1 MRYVDIITR
10 ITYDTVGE
18 QNIARGTT
26 LLSKQERGVAAII
39 NKQSALRHALSATYE
54 AERKGLTGAI
64 LLREQ
69 LSKSLDKNEA
79 KLRKINIEASRA
91 EKAAGMVSGGGGLL
105 GGIRLL
111 GGGAMAI
118 AAAVGTASAAIVNIT
133 SEFQGYEAQLKT
145 ALGTTAAAEIA
156 LQQISEAAAKTPES
170 VQSLT
175 EAYVRLANTGLQP
188 TIDELLKITDV
199 SISQNKSVMAFS
211 EAIIDAQT
219 FEFERLKEFGILASK
234 AGDKITFSFK
244 GQEKQVAASALAVR
258 DYLIG
263 LGDMDGIAGAAEEK
277 SKTLGGALSNLADSA
292 SRLAVSIG
300 EILSPALTSIIRQ
313 FTDIISVADDFIG
326 STRDIFSAMNE
337 AGQFDFSIPGAG
349 EGISNRIGLDLDSPD
364 LGIMKKWYGLLSDF
378 SGIDSPDLGIMKKWY
393 GLLSDFSGID
403 LDDITGG
410 AIGLKNALSKIR
422 ELSKLEVEGDI
433 FGVLSGRI
441 AALEAFRS
449 EVSAATETYSASQRA
464 AIDVLINR
472 QIADLQEAYFASVGI
487 MQQRAEAE
495 RKDAAKRARI
505 AAEQRSKEAAKAVE
519 AEARHI
525 ADIRKSAAK
534 DLLRDIGE
542 LEAEIT
548 DLQLGASPESIEKLT
563 AQNKAEKERALANIE
578 ARRTELTEQKALNA
592 ELSQSLDT
600 LEALTKRRFDIQL
613 GLDIDKFRSDV
624 DKAVS
629 ELNKLLGGGI
639 EEARKERLDIDVTT
653 NEGNIFGSYM
663 ARLAAISAANQ
674 SAISDIDRDF
684 EERKKE
690 IEALQTDPETR
701 GKLLEKAAV
710 ERNLRLSNAD
720 ISASNDRIA
729 LYSDYISGILELDKQ
744 GTKSRELSHQV
755 ATNNEIIALSK
766 QYEDG
771 IISKKKFED
780 SLTEIE
786 RRASIERAELQLK
799 ELTAR
804 RNIISGLLSN
814 GSSLSDTLRQSLGR
828 ELEQIN
834 ADISEVQV
842 NVSAPKTD
850 DGGFLAKLLGV
861 TDDEAAGIVS
871 LAKSVTG
878 QVIKTIEAANQ
889 AEIARTDLLI
899 KEQERRI
906 SEAERIAD
914 EGNAEQLELE
924 RKRLDGLQK
933 QREQYV
939 QRQLELNAI
948 LSASSFASA
957 TASAIEGIVKVAA
970 KGGVLAAVTIPLY
983 VASVG
988 LGIASLINMLSNAQ
1002 SGVQGFYEGVVG
1014 IEPSGSPRRGRRDR
1028 RDTIPA
1034 FLAPG
1039 ESVMTVRATE
1049 KYGDLLSDMN
1059 AGRALSIPIS
1069 EYSGTTNKIDLV
1081 LAAMQRQ
1088 ILSNNAASNVRI
1100 DKLET
1105 AIMKLTHHLNGG
1117 DVLMDGKKVGS
1128 VLDSRARKANRITK
1142 LSR

>member
-64 LLREQ
+64 RLREQ

-105 GGIRLL
+105 GGIGLL

-133 SEFQGYEAQLKT
+133 SEFEGYEAQLKT

-337 AGQFDFSIPGAG
+337 AGQFDFSIHGAG
-349 EGISNRIGLDLDSPD
+349 AIGDFFEGISNRIGLDL
-364 LGIMKKWYGLLSDF
+364 
-378 SGIDSPDLGIMKKWY
+378 DSPDLGIMKKWY

-505 AAEQRSKEAAKAVE
+505 AVEQRSKEAAKAAE

-639 EEARKERLDIDVTT
+639 EGARKERLDIDVTT

-710 ERNLRLSNAD
+710 ERNLRLSNQD

-957 TASAIEGIVKVAA
+957 TASAIEGVVKAA
-970 KGGVLAAVTIPLY
+970 AEGGILAAITIPLY
-983 VASVG
+983 IASVG

-1128 VLDSRARKANRITK
+1128 VLDSRTRKANRITK

>member
-64 LLREQ
+64 RLREQ

-105 GGIRLL
+105 GGIGLL

-133 SEFQGYEAQLKT
+133 SEFEGYEAQLKT

-263 LGDMDGIAGAAEEK
+263 LGDMDGIAGAADEK

-349 EGISNRIGLDLDSPD
+349 AIGDFFEGISNRIGLDL
-364 LGIMKKWYGLLSDF
+364 
-378 SGIDSPDLGIMKKWY
+378 DSPDLGIMKKWY

-505 AAEQRSKEAAKAVE
+505 AAEQRSKEAAKAAE
-519 AEARHI
+519 AEARRI

-639 EEARKERLDIDVTT
+639 EGARKERLDIDVTT

-710 ERNLRLSNAD
+710 ERNLRLYNQD

-957 TASAIEGIVKVAA
+957 TASAIEGVVKAA
-970 KGGVLAAVTIPLY
+970 AEGGILAAITIPLY
-983 VASVG
+983 IASVG

-1128 VLDSRARKANRITK
+1128 VLDSRTRKANRITK

>member
-64 LLREQ
+64 RLREQ

-105 GGIRLL
+105 GGIGLL

-337 AGQFDFSIPGAG
+337 AGQFDFSIHGAG
-349 EGISNRIGLDLDSPD
+349 AIGDFFEGISNRIGLDL
-364 LGIMKKWYGLLSDF
+364 
-378 SGIDSPDLGIMKKWY
+378 DSPDLGIMKKWY

-505 AAEQRSKEAAKAVE
+505 AAEQRSKEAAKAAE
-519 AEARHI
+519 AEARRI

-639 EEARKERLDIDVTT
+639 EGARKERLDIDVTT

-690 IEALQTDPETR
+690 IEALQTDTETR

-710 ERNLRLSNAD
+710 ERNLRLSNQD

-939 QRQLELNAI
+939 QRQLVLNAI

-957 TASAIEGIVKVAA
+957 TASAIEGVVKVAA
-970 KGGVLAAVTIPLY
+970 KGGILAAITIPLY

-1128 VLDSRARKANRITK
+1128 VLDSRTRKANRITK

>member
-64 LLREQ
+64 RLREQ

-105 GGIRLL
+105 GGIGLL

-133 SEFQGYEAQLKT
+133 SEFEGYEAQLKT

-349 EGISNRIGLDLDSPD
+349 AIGDFFEGISNRIGLDL
-364 LGIMKKWYGLLSDF
+364 
-378 SGIDSPDLGIMKKWY
+378 DSPDLGIMKKWY

-505 AAEQRSKEAAKAVE
+505 AAEQRSKEAAKAAE
-519 AEARHI
+519 AEARRI

-639 EEARKERLDIDVTT
+639 EGARKERLDIDVTT

-899 KEQERRI
+899 KEQERRV

-914 EGNAEQLELE
+914 DGNAEQLELE

-948 LSASSFASA
+948 LAASSFASA
-957 TASAIEGIVKVAA
+957 TASAIDGVAKA
-970 KGGVLAAVTIPLY
+970 AEEGGVFAAITIPLY
-983 VASVG
+983 IASVG
-988 LGIASLINMLSNAQ
+988 LGLASIVNMLSNAQ
-1002 SGVQGFYEGVVG
+1002 SGIQGFYEGVVG

-1128 VLDSRARKANRITK
+1128 VLDSRTRKANRITK

>member
-64 LLREQ
+64 RLREQ

-105 GGIRLL
+105 GGIGLL

-133 SEFQGYEAQLKT
+133 SEFEGYEAQLKT

-349 EGISNRIGLDLDSPD
+349 AIG
-364 LGIMKKWYGLLSDF
+364 DF
-378 SGIDSPDLGIMKKWY
+378 FEGIDSPDLGIMKKWY

-505 AAEQRSKEAAKAVE
+505 AAEQRSKEAAKAAE
-519 AEARHI
+519 AEARRI

-639 EEARKERLDIDVTT
+639 EGARKERLDIDVTT

-957 TASAIEGIVKVAA
+957 TASAIEGVVKAA
-970 KGGVLAAVTIPLY
+970 AEGGILAAITIPLY
-983 VASVG
+983 IASVG

-1128 VLDSRARKANRITK
+1128 VLDSRTRKANRITK

>member
-64 LLREQ
+64 RLREQ

-105 GGIRLL
+105 GGIGLL

-133 SEFQGYEAQLKT
+133 SEFEGYEAQLKT

-175 EAYVRLANTGLQP
+175 EAYARLANTGLQP

-199 SISQNKSVMAFS
+199 AISQNKSVMAFS

-337 AGQFDFSIPGAG
+337 AGQFDFLIHGAG
-349 EGISNRIGLDLDSPD
+349 AIGDFFEGISNRIGLDL
-364 LGIMKKWYGLLSDF
+364 
-378 SGIDSPDLGIMKKWY
+378 DSPDLGIMKKWY

-505 AAEQRSKEAAKAVE
+505 AAEQRSKEAAKAAE
-519 AEARHI
+519 AEARRI

-639 EEARKERLDIDVTT
+639 EGARKERLDIDVTT

-710 ERNLRLSNAD
+710 ERNLRLSNQD

-861 TDDEAAGIVS
+861 TDDEAAVIVS
-871 LAKSVTG
+871 LAKSVTA

-899 KEQERRI
+899 KEQERRV

-914 EGNAEQLELE
+914 DGNAEQLELE

-948 LSASSFASA
+948 LAASSFASA
-957 TASAIEGIVKVAA
+957 TASAIDGVAKA
-970 KGGVLAAVTIPLY
+970 AEEGGVFAAITIPLY
-983 VASVG
+983 IASVG
-988 LGIASLINMLSNAQ
+988 LGLASIVNMLSNAQ
-1002 SGVQGFYEGVVG
+1002 SGIQGFYEGVVG
-1014 IEPSGSPRRGRRDR
+1014 IEQAGQPRRGRRDR

-1049 KYGDLLSDMN
+1049 KYGDLLADMN

-1128 VLDSRARKANRITK
+1128 VLDSRTRKANRITK

>member
-1 MRYVDIITR
+1 
-10 ITYDTVGE
+10 
-18 QNIARGTT
+18 
-26 LLSKQERGVAAII
+26 
-39 NKQSALRHALSATYE
+39 LRHALSATYE

-105 GGIRLL
+105 GGIGLL
-111 GGGAMAI
+111 GGGAKAI

-337 AGQFDFSIPGAG
+337 AGQFDFSIHGAG
-349 EGISNRIGLDLDSPD
+349 AIGDFFEGISNRIGLDL
-364 LGIMKKWYGLLSDF
+364 
-378 SGIDSPDLGIMKKWY
+378 DSPDLGIMKKWY

-505 AAEQRSKEAAKAVE
+505 AVEQRSKEAAKAAE

-629 ELNKLLGGGI
+629 KLNKLLGGGI

-720 ISASNDRIA
+720 ISASNDRIV

-957 TASAIEGIVKVAA
+957 TASAIEGVVKAA
-970 KGGVLAAVTIPLY
+970 AEGGILAAITIPLY

-1128 VLDSRARKANRITK
+1128 VLDSRTRKANRITK

>member
-64 LLREQ
+64 RLREQ

-105 GGIRLL
+105 GGIGLL

-133 SEFQGYEAQLKT
+133 SEFEGYEAQLKT

-349 EGISNRIGLDLDSPD
+349 AIGDFFEGISNRIGLDL
-364 LGIMKKWYGLLSDF
+364 
-378 SGIDSPDLGIMKKWY
+378 DSPDLGIMKKWY

-505 AAEQRSKEAAKAVE
+505 AAEQRSKEAAKAAE
-519 AEARHI
+519 AEARRI

-578 ARRTELTEQKALNA
+578 ALRTELTEQKALNA

-639 EEARKERLDIDVTT
+639 EGARKERLDIDVTT

-710 ERNLRLSNAD
+710 ERNLRLSNQD

-861 TDDEAAGIVS
+861 TDDKAAGIVS

-948 LSASSFASA
+948 LAASSFASA
-957 TASAIEGIVKVAA
+957 TASAIYGITKAAEEGGIFAA
-970 KGGVLAAVTIPLY
+970 ITIPLY
-983 VASVG
+983 IASVG
-988 LGIASLINMLSNAQ
+988 LGIASIVNMLSNAQ
-1002 SGVQGFYEGVVG
+1002 SGIQGFYEGVVG

-1128 VLDSRARKANRITK
+1128 VLDSRTRKANRITK

>member
-64 LLREQ
+64 RLREQ

-105 GGIRLL
+105 GGIGLL

-133 SEFQGYEAQLKT
+133 SEFEGYEAQLKT

-263 LGDMDGIAGAAEEK
+263 LGDMDGIAGAAEKK

-349 EGISNRIGLDLDSPD
+349 AIGDFFEGISNRIGLDL
-364 LGIMKKWYGLLSDF
+364 
-378 SGIDSPDLGIMKKWY
+378 DSPDLGIMKKWY

-505 AAEQRSKEAAKAVE
+505 AAEQRSKEAAKAAE
-519 AEARHI
+519 AEARRI

-542 LEAEIT
+542 LDAEIT

-639 EEARKERLDIDVTT
+639 EGARKERLDIDVTT

-710 ERNLRLSNAD
+710 ERNLRLSNQD

-755 ATNNEIIALSK
+755 ATNNEIIALNK
-766 QYEDG
+766 QYKDG

-957 TASAIEGIVKVAA
+957 TASAIEGVVKAA
-970 KGGVLAAVTIPLY
+970 AEGGILAAITIPLY
-983 VASVG
+983 IASVG

-1128 VLDSRARKANRITK
+1128 VLDSRTRKANRITK

>member
-105 GGIRLL
+105 GGIGLL

-133 SEFQGYEAQLKT
+133 SEFEGYEAQLKT

-349 EGISNRIGLDLDSPD
+349 AIGDFFEGISNRIGLDL
-364 LGIMKKWYGLLSDF
+364 
-378 SGIDSPDLGIMKKWY
+378 DSPDLGIMKKWY

-505 AAEQRSKEAAKAVE
+505 AAEQRSKEAAKAAE
-519 AEARHI
+519 AEARRI

-548 DLQLGASPESIEKLT
+548 DLQLGATPDSIAKIEE
-563 AQNKAEKERALANIE
+563 QNRAEKERALAKIE
-578 ARRTELTEQKALNA
+578 ARREELTAQNAINA
-592 ELSQSLDT
+592 ELSASLDT
-600 LEALTKRRFDIQL
+600 ISELTKRRFDIKL
-613 GLDIDKFRSDV
+613 NIDTDKFKADV

-639 EEARKERLDIDVTT
+639 EGARKERLDIDVTT

-710 ERNLRLSNAD
+710 EHNLRLSNQD

-957 TASAIEGIVKVAA
+957 TASAIEGVVKAA
-970 KGGVLAAVTIPLY
+970 AEGGILAAITIPLY
-983 VASVG
+983 IASVG

-1128 VLDSRARKANRITK
+1128 VLDSRTRKANRITK

>member
-105 GGIRLL
+105 GGIGLL
-111 GGGAMAI
+111 GGGAKAI

-337 AGQFDFSIPGAG
+337 AGQFDFSIHGAG
-349 EGISNRIGLDLDSPD
+349 AIGDFFEGISNRIGLDL
-364 LGIMKKWYGLLSDF
+364 
-378 SGIDSPDLGIMKKWY
+378 DSPDLGIMKKWY

-505 AAEQRSKEAAKAVE
+505 AVEQRSKEAAKAAE

-525 ADIRKSAAK
+525 ADIRKIAAK

-563 AQNKAEKERALANIE
+563 AQNKAEKERALANID

-629 ELNKLLGGGI
+629 KLNKLLGGGI

-957 TASAIEGIVKVAA
+957 TASAIEGVVKAA
-970 KGGVLAAVTIPLY
+970 AEGGILAAITIPLY
-983 VASVG
+983 IASVG

-1128 VLDSRARKANRITK
+1128 VLDSRTRKANRITK

>member
-64 LLREQ
+64 RLREQ

-105 GGIRLL
+105 GGIGLL

-133 SEFQGYEAQLKT
+133 SEFEGYEAQLKT

-337 AGQFDFSIPGAG
+337 AGQFDFSIHGAG
-349 EGISNRIGLDLDSPD
+349 AIGDFFEGISNRIGLDLDSPD

-378 SGIDSPDLGIMKKWY
+378 SGIDL
-393 GLLSDFSGID
+393 
-403 LDDITGG
+403 
-410 AIGLKNALSKIR
+410 IGLKNALSKIR

-505 AAEQRSKEAAKAVE
+505 AAEQRSKEAAKAAE
-519 AEARHI
+519 AEARRI

-639 EEARKERLDIDVTT
+639 EGARKERLDIDVTT
-653 NEGNIFGSYM
+653 NEGDIFGSYM
-663 ARLAAISAANQ
+663 ARLAAASAASK
-674 SAISDIDRDF
+674 SAISAIESDF
-684 EERKKE
+684 EERSKE
-690 IEALQTDPETR
+690 IEALQIDAESK
-701 GKLLEKAAV
+701 GALLEKATV
-710 ERNLRLSNAD
+710 ERNIRLSNQD
-720 ISASNDRIA
+720 IAASNARIK
-729 LYSDYISGILELDKQ
+729 LYSDYISDILELDNQ
-744 GTKSRELSHQV
+744 VVKSRELAQQV
-755 ATNNEIIALSK
+755 AYNNEIIALNK
-766 QYEDG
+766 QYQEG
-771 IISKKKFED
+771 IISKSEFEK

-786 RRASIERAELQLK
+786 RAAAEKRLELQVS
-799 ELTAR
+799 ELSAR
-804 RNIISGLLSN
+804 KNIILGLLSN
-814 GSSLSDTLRQSLGR
+814 GSSLSQTLRDSLEQ
-828 ELEQIN
+828 ELEQTN
-834 ADISEVQV
+834 ADLSVAGA
-842 NVSAPKTD
+842 NLSAPKTEGED
-850 DGGFLAKLLGV
+850 GFLARLLGV
-861 TDDEAAGIVS
+861 TDEESAVIVS
-871 LAKSVTG
+871 LAKSVTA

-899 KEQERRI
+899 KEQERRV

-914 EGNAEQLELE
+914 DGNAEQLELE

-948 LSASSFASA
+948 LAASSFASA
-957 TASAIEGIVKVAA
+957 TASAINGVAKA
-970 KGGVLAAVTIPLY
+970 AEEGGVFAAITIPLY
-983 VASVG
+983 IASVG
-988 LGIASLINMLSNAQ
+988 LGLASIVNMLSNAQ
-1002 SGVQGFYEGVVG
+1002 SGIQGFYEGVVG
-1014 IEPSGSPRRGRRDR
+1014 IEQAGQPRRGRRDR

-1049 KYGDLLSDMN
+1049 KYGDLLADMN

-1128 VLDSRARKANRITK
+1128 VLDSRTRKANRITK

>member
-105 GGIRLL
+105 GGIGLL
-111 GGGAMAI
+111 GGGAKAI

-349 EGISNRIGLDLDSPD
+349 AGAIGDFFEGISNRIGLDL
-364 LGIMKKWYGLLSDF
+364 
-378 SGIDSPDLGIMKKWY
+378 DSPDLGIMKKWY

-505 AAEQRSKEAAKAVE
+505 AVEQRSKEAAKAAE
-519 AEARHI
+519 AEARRI
-525 ADIRKSAAK
+525 ADIRKIAAK

-639 EEARKERLDIDVTT
+639 EGARKERLDIDVTT

-957 TASAIEGIVKVAA
+957 TASAIEGVVKAA
-970 KGGVLAAVTIPLY
+970 AEGGILAAITIPLY
-983 VASVG
+983 IASVG

-1128 VLDSRARKANRITK
+1128 VLDSRTRKANRITK

>member
-64 LLREQ
+64 RLREQ

-105 GGIRLL
+105 GGKGNFIGLL

-133 SEFQGYEAQLKT
+133 SEFEGYEAQLKT

-349 EGISNRIGLDLDSPD
+349 AIGDFFEGISNRIGLDL
-364 LGIMKKWYGLLSDF
+364 
-378 SGIDSPDLGIMKKWY
+378 DSPDLGIMKKWY

-505 AAEQRSKEAAKAVE
+505 AAEQRSKEAAKAAE
-519 AEARHI
+519 AEARRI

-639 EEARKERLDIDVTT
+639 EGARKERLDIDVTT

-957 TASAIEGIVKVAA
+957 TASAIEGVVKAA
-970 KGGVLAAVTIPLY
+970 AEGGILAAITIPLY
-983 VASVG
+983 IASVG

-1128 VLDSRARKANRITK
+1128 VLDSRTRKANRITK

>member
-64 LLREQ
+64 RLREQ

-105 GGIRLL
+105 GGIGLL

-133 SEFQGYEAQLKT
+133 SEFEGYEAQLKT

-337 AGQFDFSIPGAG
+337 AGQFDFSIHGAG
-349 EGISNRIGLDLDSPD
+349 AIGDFFEGISNRIGLDL
-364 LGIMKKWYGLLSDF
+364 
-378 SGIDSPDLGIMKKWY
+378 DSPDLGIMKKWY

-505 AAEQRSKEAAKAVE
+505 AAEQRSKEAAKAAE
-519 AEARHI
+519 AEARRI

-639 EEARKERLDIDVTT
+639 EGARKERLDIDVTT

-939 QRQLELNAI
+939 QRQLVLNAI

-957 TASAIEGIVKVAA
+957 TASAIEGVVKVAA
-970 KGGVLAAVTIPLY
+970 KGGILAAITIPLY

-1128 VLDSRARKANRITK
+1128 VLDSRTRKANRITK

>member
-54 AERKGLTGAI
+54 AERKGLTGTI

-105 GGIRLL
+105 GGIGLL
-111 GGGAMAI
+111 GGGAKAI

-349 EGISNRIGLDLDSPD
+349 ANGDFFEGISNRIGLDL
-364 LGIMKKWYGLLSDF
+364 
-378 SGIDSPDLGIMKKWY
+378 DSPDLGIMKKWY

-505 AAEQRSKEAAKAVE
+505 AAEQRSKEAAKAAE

-563 AQNKAEKERALANIE
+563 AQNKAEKERALANID

-629 ELNKLLGGGI
+629 KLNKLLGGGI

-957 TASAIEGIVKVAA
+957 TASAIEGVVKAA
-970 KGGVLAAVTIPLY
+970 AEGGILAAITIPLY
-983 VASVG
+983 IASVG

-1128 VLDSRARKANRITK
+1128 VLDSRTRKANRITK

>member
-64 LLREQ
+64 RLREQ

-105 GGIRLL
+105 GGIGLL

-133 SEFQGYEAQLKT
+133 SEFEGYEAQLKT

-349 EGISNRIGLDLDSPD
+349 AIGDFFEGISNRIGLDL
-364 LGIMKKWYGLLSDF
+364 
-378 SGIDSPDLGIMKKWY
+378 DSPDLGIMKKWY

-505 AAEQRSKEAAKAVE
+505 AAEQRSKEAAKAAE
-519 AEARHI
+519 AEARRI

-563 AQNKAEKERALANIE
+563 AQNKAEKERALAKIE
-578 ARRTELTEQKALNA
+578 ARREELTAQKAINA
-592 ELSQSLDT
+592 ELSASLDT
-600 LEALTKRRFDIQL
+600 ISELTKRRFDIKL
-613 GLDIDKFRSDV
+613 NIDTDKFRADV
-624 DKAVS
+624 DKAVG
-629 ELNKLLGGGI
+629 ELNRLLDDSI
-639 EEARKERLDIDVTT
+639 EGAEEERLDIDITT
-653 NEGNIFGSYM
+653 NKGDIFGSYM
-663 ARLAAISAANQ
+663 ARLAAASAASK
-674 SAISDIDRDF
+674 SAISAIESDF
-684 EERKKE
+684 EERSKE
-690 IEALQTDPETR
+690 IEALQIDAESK
-701 GKLLEKAAV
+701 GALLEKATV
-710 ERNLRLSNAD
+710 ERNIRLSNQD
-720 ISASNDRIA
+720 IAASNARIK
-729 LYSDYISGILELDKQ
+729 LYSDYISDILELDNQ
-744 GTKSRELSHQV
+744 VVKSRELAQQV
-755 ATNNEIIALSK
+755 AYNNEIIALNK
-766 QYEDG
+766 QYQEG
-771 IISKKKFED
+771 IISKSEFEK

-786 RRASIERAELQLK
+786 RAAAEKRLELQVS
-799 ELTAR
+799 ELSAR
-804 RNIISGLLSN
+804 KNIILGLLSN
-814 GSSLSDTLRQSLGR
+814 GSSLSQTLRDSLEQ
-828 ELEQIN
+828 ELEQTN
-834 ADISEVQV
+834 ADLSVAGA
-842 NVSAPKTD
+842 NLSAPKTD

-957 TASAIEGIVKVAA
+957 TASAIEGVVKAA
-970 KGGVLAAVTIPLY
+970 AEGGILAAITIPLY
-983 VASVG
+983 IASVG

-1128 VLDSRARKANRITK
+1128 VLDSRTRKANRITK

>member
-64 LLREQ
+64 RLREQ

-105 GGIRLL
+105 GGIGLL

-133 SEFQGYEAQLKT
+133 SEFEGYEAQLKT

-337 AGQFDFSIPGAG
+337 AGQFDFSIHGAG
-349 EGISNRIGLDLDSPD
+349 AIGDFFEGISNRIGLDL
-364 LGIMKKWYGLLSDF
+364 
-378 SGIDSPDLGIMKKWY
+378 DSPDLGIMKKWY

-505 AAEQRSKEAAKAVE
+505 AAEQRSKEAAKAAE
-519 AEARHI
+519 AEARRI

-639 EEARKERLDIDVTT
+639 EGARKERLDIDVTT

-663 ARLAAISAANQ
+663 ARLAAASAASK
-674 SAISDIDRDF
+674 SAISAIESDF
-684 EERKKE
+684 EERSKE
-690 IEALQTDPETR
+690 IEALQIDAESK
-701 GKLLEKAAV
+701 GALLEKATV
-710 ERNLRLSNAD
+710 ERNIRLSNQD
-720 ISASNDRIA
+720 IAASNARIK
-729 LYSDYISGILELDKQ
+729 LYSDYISDILELDNQ
-744 GTKSRELSHQV
+744 VVKSRELAQQV
-755 ATNNEIIALSK
+755 AYNNEIIALNK
-766 QYEDG
+766 QYQEG
-771 IISKKKFED
+771 IISKSEFEK

-786 RRASIERAELQLK
+786 RAAAEKRLELQVS
-799 ELTAR
+799 ELSAR
-804 RNIISGLLSN
+804 KNIILGLLSN
-814 GSSLSDTLRQSLGR
+814 GSSLSQTLRDSLEQ
-828 ELEQIN
+828 ELEQTN
-834 ADISEVQV
+834 ADLSVAGA
-842 NVSAPKTD
+842 NLSAPKTEGED
-850 DGGFLAKLLGV
+850 GFLAKLLGV
-861 TDDEAAGIVS
+861 TDEESAVIVS

-948 LSASSFASA
+948 LAASSFASA
-957 TASAIEGIVKVAA
+957 TASAIDGVAKA
-970 KGGVLAAVTIPLY
+970 AEEGGVFAAITIPLY
-983 VASVG
+983 IASVG
-988 LGIASLINMLSNAQ
+988 LGLASIVNMLSNAQ
-1002 SGVQGFYEGVVG
+1002 SGIQGFYEGVVG
-1014 IEPSGSPRRGRRDR
+1014 IEQAGQPRRGRRDR

-1049 KYGDLLSDMN
+1049 KYGDLLADMN

-1128 VLDSRARKANRITK
+1128 VLDSRTRKANRITK

>member
-64 LLREQ
+64 RLREQ

-105 GGIRLL
+105 GGKGNFICLL

-133 SEFQGYEAQLKT
+133 SEFEGYEAQLKT

-349 EGISNRIGLDLDSPD
+349 AIGDFFEGISNRIGLDL
-364 LGIMKKWYGLLSDF
+364 
-378 SGIDSPDLGIMKKWY
+378 DSPDLGIMKKWY

-505 AAEQRSKEAAKAVE
+505 AAEQRSKEAAKAAE
-519 AEARHI
+519 AEARRI

-639 EEARKERLDIDVTT
+639 EGARKERLDIDVTT

-710 ERNLRLSNAD
+710 ERNLRLSNQD

-755 ATNNEIIALSK
+755 ATNNEIIALNK
-766 QYEDG
+766 QYKDG

-957 TASAIEGIVKVAA
+957 TASAIEGVVKAA
-970 KGGVLAAVTIPLY
+970 AEGGILAAITIPLY
-983 VASVG
+983 IASVG

-1128 VLDSRARKANRITK
+1128 VLDSRTRKANRITK

>member
-64 LLREQ
+64 RLREQ

-105 GGIRLL
+105 GGIGLL
-111 GGGAMAI
+111 GGGAKAI

-337 AGQFDFSIPGAG
+337 AGQFDFSIHGAG
-349 EGISNRIGLDLDSPD
+349 AIGDFFEGISNRIGLDL
-364 LGIMKKWYGLLSDF
+364 
-378 SGIDSPDLGIMKKWY
+378 DSPDLGIMKKWY

-505 AAEQRSKEAAKAVE
+505 AVEQRSKEAAKAAE

-639 EEARKERLDIDVTT
+639 EGARKERLDIDVTT

-948 LSASSFASA
+948 LAASSFASA
-957 TASAIEGIVKVAA
+957 TASAIEGVVKAA
-970 KGGVLAAVTIPLY
+970 AEGGILAAITIPLY
-983 VASVG
+983 IASVG
-988 LGIASLINMLSNAQ
+988 LGLASIVNMLSNAQ
-1002 SGVQGFYEGVVG
+1002 SGIQGFYEGVVG
-1014 IEPSGSPRRGRRDR
+1014 IEQAGQPRRGRRDR

-1049 KYGDLLSDMN
+1049 KYGDLLADMN

-1128 VLDSRARKANRITK
+1128 VLDSRTRKANRITK

>member
-105 GGIRLL
+105 GGIGLL
-111 GGGAMAI
+111 GGGAKAI

-349 EGISNRIGLDLDSPD
+349 AIGDFFEGISNRIGLDL
-364 LGIMKKWYGLLSDF
+364 
-378 SGIDSPDLGIMKKWY
+378 DSPDLGIMKKWY

-505 AAEQRSKEAAKAVE
+505 AAEQRSKEAAKAAE
-519 AEARHI
+519 AEARRI

-563 AQNKAEKERALANIE
+563 AQNKAEKERALANID

-639 EEARKERLDIDVTT
+639 EGARKERLDIDVTT

-957 TASAIEGIVKVAA
+957 TASAIEGVVKAA
-970 KGGVLAAVTIPLY
+970 AEGGILAAITIPLY
-983 VASVG
+983 IASVG

-1128 VLDSRARKANRITK
+1128 VLDSRTRKANRITK

>member
-64 LLREQ
+64 RLREQ

-105 GGIRLL
+105 GGIGLL

-133 SEFQGYEAQLKT
+133 SEFEGYEAQLKT

-337 AGQFDFSIPGAG
+337 AGQFDFSIHGAG
-349 EGISNRIGLDLDSPD
+349 AIGDFFEGISNRIGLDL
-364 LGIMKKWYGLLSDF
+364 
-378 SGIDSPDLGIMKKWY
+378 DSPDLGIMKKWY

-505 AAEQRSKEAAKAVE
+505 AAEQRSKEAAKAAE
-519 AEARHI
+519 AEARRI

-639 EEARKERLDIDVTT
+639 EGARKERLDIDVTT

-710 ERNLRLSNAD
+710 ERNLRLSNQD

-729 LYSDYISGILELDKQ
+729 SYSDYISGILELDKQ

-861 TDDEAAGIVS
+861 TDDKAAGIVS

-948 LSASSFASA
+948 LAASSFASA
-957 TASAIEGIVKVAA
+957 TASAIYGITKAAEEGGIFAA
-970 KGGVLAAVTIPLY
+970 ITIPLY
-983 VASVG
+983 IASVG
-988 LGIASLINMLSNAQ
+988 LGIASIVNMLSNAQ
-1002 SGVQGFYEGVVG
+1002 SGIQGFYEGVVG
-1014 IEPSGSPRRGRRDR
+1014 IEQAGQPRRGRRDR

-1128 VLDSRARKANRITK
+1128 VLDSRTRKANRITK